1 MPSKQPSQK
10 PTARPTV
17 RSFIGQKTWPFFS
30 FDPCHLTIPCVF
42 ISLFPVTANFS
53 SNCKIMRLSLDLID
67 DKLRL
72 FLDTASSSYFPY
84 SFSVTTNYSDTF
96 KESNCPTFQ
105 RSYKRA
111 LNEAII
117 QCKQGSS
124 WISLFLLL
132 VCKSNPCQLSRLAYK
147 CTYHLRTIYYQCK
160 LFMPPI
166 SFLCNHCLF
175 SLTFLSFSF
184 CFYAYQPTTVSQ
196 SQILAFFIELWNEPQ
211 PNFSCPY
218 FFTINRQ
225 IQRMN
230 QLKNPRLNL
239 LLQSRLHTSLQWV
252 LLLKSITTLYS
263 CWMVYSYDE
272 LLWTCTFSLPLLWLE
287 GFQPHHAL
295 QKVILLLQIRQ
306 NHQATLLWVFWS
318 SGLVFFHLHF
328 IFSCFALFLNVN
340 TSDTTA
346 NTEGSTSSRN

>member
-30 FDPCHLTIPCVF
+30 FEPCHLTIPCVF

-147 CTYHLRTIYYQCK
+147 CTYHFRTVYYHCK
-160 LFMPPI
+160 PFLPCFLFVQ
-166 SFLCNHCLF
+166 SLCCFYTNNDALPF
-175 SLTFLSFSF
+175 SSF
-184 CFYAYQPTTVSQ
+184 CFYAVPANNCES
-196 SQILAFFIELWNEPQ
+196 IPDPCIFHRIMKPQ

-218 FFTINRQ
+218 FFKKQ
-225 IQRMN
+225 A
-230 QLKNPRLNL
+230 NPRNEPTKEPTYEP
-239 LLQSRLHTSLQWV
+239 STSEPTTYEPTV
-252 LLLKSITTLYS
+252 SIIIEIYTTLYS
-263 CWMVYSYDE
+263 CWMVYSYDCCE
-272 LLWTCTFSLPLLWLE
+272 
-287 GFQPHHAL
+287 HVH
-295 QKVILLLQIRQ
+295 
-306 NHQATLLWVFWS
+306 
-318 SGLVFFHLHF
+318 
-328 IFSCFALFLNVN
+328 
-340 TSDTTA
+340 
-346 NTEGSTSSRN
+346 

>member
-1 MPSKQPSQK
+1 
-10 PTARPTV
+10 
-17 RSFIGQKTWPFFS
+17 
-30 FDPCHLTIPCVF
+30 
-42 ISLFPVTANFS
+42 
-53 SNCKIMRLSLDLID
+53 MRLSLDLID

-72 FLDTASSSYFPY
+72 FLYTASSSYFPY
-84 SFSVTTNYSDTF
+84 SFSVTTNNQDTYA
-96 KESNCPTFQ
+96 ESNCPTFQ
-105 RSYKRA
+105 GPYKRA

-147 CTYHLRTIYYQCK
+147 CTYHFRTVYYHCK
-160 LFMPPI
+160 PFLPCFLFVQ
-166 SFLCNHCLF
+166 SLCCFYTNNDALPF
-175 SLTFLSFSF
+175 SSF
-184 CFYAYQPTTVSQ
+184 CFFWPANNCESIPDPC
-196 SQILAFFIELWNEPQ
+196 IFHRIMKPQ

-218 FFTINRQ
+218 FFAINRQ

-272 LLWTCTFSLPLLWLE
+272 LLWTCTFSLRLLWLE

-318 SGLVFFHLHF
+318 SGLIFFHLHF
-328 IFSCFALFLNVN
+328 IF
-340 TSDTTA
+340 
-346 NTEGSTSSRN
+346 